1 MSATL
6 TRRIARLKQRILGLG
21 PVHPGRITKQYN
33 VCGTPGCR
41 CKDPEHPRKHGP
53 YHNLSHTFR
62 GRSKTL
68 FVRRECVAEMER
80 RTRRYV
86 RLRKLFDELI
96 DASIQLAR
104 KEALERHDKT

>member
-6 TRRIARLKQRILGLG
+6 TRRIARLKQRILDLG

-53 YHNLSHTFR
+53 YHNLSYTFR

-68 FVRRECVAEMER
+68 FVRPECVAEMER
-80 RTRRYV
+80 RTRCYV
-86 RLRKLFDELI
+86 RLKTLFDELI

-104 KEALERHDKT
+104 KEVLERHDKT